1 MALAINN
8 NLMANNVTRNL
19 QGHYGKLNQSTQR
32 LSSGLR
38 VSSAADDAA
47 GLAIRELMRAD
58 IAALGQGVRNANDG
72 ISMIQTADGALGV
85 IDSKLIRMKELA
97 EQASTD
103 TYTADQRKLINQ
115 EYQAMAKEITR
126 IAEDTDFNG
135 KKLLNGTN
143 TAMEQAKGTATVK
156 TAANFAVTKRAGDVT
171 TLTATTADEA
181 TVLNKDRFG
190 FHETTTYT
198 VAKDKKV
205 VYTQVA
211 GTVATEG
218 ASIRVDEKETT
229 ATLKENSLAI
239 STDLANRYKDAR
251 AAGTLTVEKSSDD
264 GNTWEKVS
272 LDGDITLTA
281 GQDMRLTIDDGTN
294 KRVDTILNKDLPGGA
309 ASTMVLKLTVATGVL
324 ASGATTT
331 KGDLEISSIE
341 STTSKIHFGS
351 SSASTDSY
359 DVSIGRSDATALGV
373 GEGAGD
379 TVLSKDSAKMALD
392 NIDKAIAMKDA
403 TRADLGATQNRLSA
417 TIENISIQKENLQAA
432 ESRISDVDVAT
443 EMTEFNKQQILAN
456 AAVSMLSQANNLPK
470 MAQKLLG

>member
-19 QGHYGKLNQSTQR
+19 QGHYGKLSTSTQR

-103 TYTADQRKLINQ
+103 TYTADQRTLINQ

-135 KKLLNGTN
+135 KKLLNGDAGSFSTITGHADV
-143 TAMEQAKGTATVK
+143 TAADVAISKTGSYHTATM
-156 TAANFAVTKRAGDVT
+156 TAATDIVVKNS
-171 TLTATTADEA
+171 
-181 TVLNKDRFG
+181 NRFG
-190 FHETTTYT
+190 FDLETTYT
-198 VAKDKKV
+198 GAIGKKVSYTQSDTAIDAVGKKV
-205 VYTQVA
+205 VVDTA
-211 GTVATEG
+211 NTDAAIGGNTVASN
-218 ASIRVDEKETT
+218 ADLT
-229 ATLKENSLAI
+229 AKYLA
-239 STDLANRYKDAR
+239 AKN
-251 AAGTLTVEKSSDD
+251 AGTLTVETSAD
-264 GNTWEKVS
+264 GGKTWTQKALGANVV
-272 LDGDITLTA
+272 TTA
-281 GQDMRLTIDDGTN
+281 GHDMRITINDGEN
-294 KRVDTILNKDLPGGA
+294 KRVDTISNGTAG
-309 ASTMVLKLTVATGVL
+309 VLTFTVATGAL
-324 ASGATTT
+324 TTT
-331 KGDLEISSIE
+331 TDATAEMSVETKV
-341 STTSKIHFGS
+341 STTTNIHFGS
-351 SSASTDSY
+351 SSAGTDNYSAE
-359 DVSIGRSDATALGV
+359 IGRSDATSLGV
-373 GEGAGD
+373 GEAAQD
-379 TVLSKDSAKMALD
+379 DVLSKDSAKMALD
-392 NIDKAIAMKDA
+392 NINKAISMKDS

-456 AAVSMLSQANNLPK
+456 AAISMLSQANNLPK

>member
-19 QGHYGKLNQSTQR
+19 QGHYGKLGQSTQR

-38 VSSAADDAA
+38 VSSASDDAA

-97 EQASTD
+97 EQATTG
-103 TYTADQRKLINQ
+103 TYTNDQRQLIDK

-135 KKLLNGTN
+135 KKLLNGSDQGLSDIVR
-143 TAMEQAKGTATVK
+143 EAKATTIASHIKDEALDGTV
-156 TAANFAVTKRAGDVT
+156 
-171 TLTATTADEA
+171 TLTATANDTIKFDD
-181 TVLNKDRFG
+181 TNSQGIKT
-190 FHETTTYT
+190 TTTYT
-198 VAKDKKV
+198 QKIGDKLEYNLSANKVTETQATAAVSSKIDDASLKAALAGATSINIQQADTVNDKFTDVAMTAADGTFSSTAGKAVRITATFGEGKERVITISESKDSVLKFTSGGIGV
-205 VYTQVA
+205 DGTFAHTA
-211 GTVATEG
+211 GTDKRIVVTTEDKG
-218 ASIRVDEKETT
+218 TT
-229 ATLKENSLAI
+229 NL
-239 STDLANRYKDAR
+239 
-251 AAGTLTVEKSSDD
+251 
-264 GNTWEKVS
+264 
-272 LDGDITLTA
+272 
-281 GQDMRLTIDDGTN
+281 
-294 KRVDTILNKDLPGGA
+294 
-309 ASTMVLKLTVATGVL
+309 
-324 ASGATTT
+324 
-331 KGDLEISSIE
+331 
-341 STTSKIHFGS
+341 HFGS

-359 DVSIGRSDATALGV
+359 NIGVGNATATGLGV
-373 GEGAGD
+373 GEGAMD
-379 TVLSKDSAKMALD
+379 NVLTAAGAKTALD
-392 NIDKAIAMKDA
+392 NIGKAIAAKDGM
-403 TRADLGATQNRLSA
+403 RADLGSTQNRLQA

>member
-19 QGHYGKLNQSTQR
+19 QGHYGKLGQSTQR

-97 EQASTD
+97 EQSSSD
-103 TYTADQRKLINQ
+103 TYTGDQRKLINQ

-135 KKLLNGTN
+135 KKILNGSDQGTTDISRVATAGTATETVNIDGTKSFKSTAADQTVTYKEN
-143 TAMEQAKGTATVK
+143 TISGLEASNAYKLADKTVLTVDEGKNTVSNVGTATVK
-156 TAANFAVTKRAGDVT
+156 SSLTTK
-171 TLTATTADEA
+171 
-181 TVLNKDRFG
+181 
-190 FHETTTYT
+190 TYT
-198 VAKDKKV
+198 GAKKMTVEIFDTGTKKWTEVVPPATGADAGLAKVVGKDFRVTAEFGDGKKV
-205 VYTQVA
+205 VDTITNNTA
-211 GTVATEG
+211 GEFTVDVNAKSLTTVAT
-218 ASIRVDEKETT
+218 K
-229 ATLKENSLAI
+229 
-239 STDLANRYKDAR
+239 
-251 AAGTLTVEKSSDD
+251 
-264 GNTWEKVS
+264 
-272 LDGDITLTA
+272 
-281 GQDMRLTIDDGTN
+281 
-294 KRVDTILNKDLPGGA
+294 
-309 ASTMVLKLTVATGVL
+309 
-324 ASGATTT
+324 
-331 KGDLEISSIE
+331 E
-341 STTSKIHFGS
+341 STTRLDIKSEDTGTTNLHFGS
-351 SSASTDSY
+351 SSAATDSY
-359 DVSIGRSDATALGV
+359 DIGVGNATATALGV
-373 GEGAGD
+373 GEGAMD
-379 TVLSKDSAKMALD
+379 DVLTAAKAKTALD
-392 NIDKAIAMKDA
+392 NINDAIALKDGM
-403 TRADLGATQNRLSA
+403 RADLGSTQNRLTA

-456 AAVSMLSQANNLPK
+456 AAISMLSQANNLPK